1 MFKEVLENVSKKRPL
16 IHNITNY
23 VTVNDCANI
32 ILAAKGS
39 PIMADEEKEV
49 VDITSICDGLNIN
62 IGTLNSRTIN
72 SMLLAGKQANKLNH
86 PVVLDVVGVGASTL
100 RNNTAIKLINEI
112 NFSVIKGNISEIKAL
127 ATKSNNTKGVDASD
141 DDIINNNNLDDIICL
156 VKEFAYRMKSIIV
169 VSGPIDI
176 VSDGKDTY
184 CIYNG
189 HEMMS
194 SITGTGCQLAAL
206 ITTLISANKD
216 NILLAT
222 VSAVCMMGYAGEIAY
237 QRLNKLDGNISYRN
251 YIIDAIYKMDSNML
265 CLGAKHELR

>member
-1 MFKEVLENVSKKRPL
+1 MFKEVLENVKRKKPL

-32 ILAAKGS
+32 ILASKGS
-39 PIMADEEKEV
+39 PIMADEEEEV
-49 VDITSICDGLNIN
+49 IDITSICDGLNIN

-86 PVVLDVVGVGASTL
+86 PVVLDAVGVGASTL
-100 RNNTAIKLINEI
+100 RSNTAIKLINEI
-112 NFSVIKGNISEIKAL
+112 QFSVIKGNISEIKAL
-127 ATKSNNTKGVDASD
+127 AISSNNTKGVDASIED
-141 DDIINNNNLDDIICL
+141 MINNNNLDEIICL
-156 VKEFAYRMKSIIV
+156 IKEFSCRVKAIIV

-194 SITGTGCQLAAL
+194 SITGTGCQLSAL
-206 ITTLISANKD
+206 ITTLISANK
-216 NILLAT
+216 NNLLSAT
-222 VSAVCMMGYAGEIAY
+222 VVAVCMMGYAGEIAY
-237 QRLNKLDGNISYRN
+237 QRLNELDGNVSYRN
-251 YIIDAIYKMDSNML
+251 YIIDAIYRMDGKMLD
-265 CLGAKHELR
+265 LGAKYEHR